1 MGWGCDF
8 RAVEGEVLLQK
19 VIFVG
24 HDHKTLKHEDFADY
38 HGGAVYDFGG
48 GLHTEWT
55 EQTGR

>member
-1 MGWGCDF
+1 MGCDF
-8 RAVEGEVLLQK
+8 RAVEGEILLQK